1 MAAAVMIPKA
11 SSVAAA
17 PQARIFQGSSMS
29 RLSKSFCSMSVLP
42 DGFPAGDVEP
52 TPAGADFADGVQG
65 HAVRGGE
72 FLDGVAVPEEAVDLP
87 DVVLGE
93 GGPGAG
99 IEGSPGDGAP
109 VPAGADGGDVVLGDP
124 VVGGNGTAG
133 LAVKDALIDVQDLV
147 LTQYV
152 ERERLHS
159 LPSMCLRS
167 PRRRAT
173 NSETSIR
180 HHWRMGSVTPLR
192 LAITMPTRAPSLMR
206 SASASATHSAAKNWP
221 PRSFTSMAMRPPWG
235 VKTLAISPRSL
246 LPDLTLRSMRVSS
259 MASDSPSAMT
269 RSKRAPAALAE
280 ALFLFAK
287 QLHQA
292 GRLGFQGGQDQLGPV
307 EDGVGVVHRADEL
320 FVILAAAERVDRG
333 GRDVPQLD
341 QLLGVQGQLDPDV
354 GVTAYFVDERGV
366 TQWVSFS
373 LGSACV
379 RGPNRA
385 EASTRRG
392 GRPCRTCS

>member
-52 TPAGADFADGVQG
+52 TPAGADFADGVQR
-65 HAVRGGE
+65 HAGRGGE
-72 FLDGVAVPEEAVDLP
+72 VRDRGAVPEEAVDLP

-93 GGPGAG
+93 RGAGPG

-109 VPAGADGGDVVLGDP
+109 VPAGADGGDGLLGDP

-173 NSETSIR
+173 NSDTVITTYCC
-180 HHWRMGSVTPLR
+180 MGSVVPLR
-192 LAITMPTRAPSLMR
+192 WAITMPARALSLMR
-206 SASASATHSAAKNWP
+206 SASASPTHSAA
-221 PRSFTSMAMRPPWG
+221 
-235 VKTLAISPRSL
+235 
-246 LPDLTLRSMRVSS
+246 
-259 MASDSPSAMT
+259 
-269 RSKRAPAALAE
+269 
-280 ALFLFAK
+280 
-287 QLHQA
+287 
-292 GRLGFQGGQDQLGPV
+292 
-307 EDGVGVVHRADEL
+307 
-320 FVILAAAERVDRG
+320 
-333 GRDVPQLD
+333 
-341 QLLGVQGQLDPDV
+341 
-354 GVTAYFVDERGV
+354 
-366 TQWVSFS
+366 
-373 LGSACV
+373 
-379 RGPNRA
+379 
-385 EASTRRG
+385 
-392 GRPCRTCS
+392 